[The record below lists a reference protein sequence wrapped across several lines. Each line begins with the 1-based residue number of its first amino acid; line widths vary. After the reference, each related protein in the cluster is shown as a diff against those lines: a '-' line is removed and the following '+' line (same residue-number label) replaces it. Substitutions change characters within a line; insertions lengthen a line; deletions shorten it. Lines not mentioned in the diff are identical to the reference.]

1 MAASEGKQSYLN
13 NFRGTGA
20 SSTISLDFDKLRN
33 AGWTITERKGSFQR
47 THYKYVS
54 PEGRTQKSAKDVE
67 KKLRDEGTLTE
78 FLKDKGSKE
87 EENKNKSEDADVP
100 TSSCRIPSRSQVF
113 DDDSDYEPPDKVK
126 ACESSVKQ

>member
-1 MAASEGKQSYLN
+1 MAASEGKQSNLN

-20 SSTISLDFDKLRN
+20 SSRISLDFDKLRN
-33 AGWTITERKGSFQR
+33 AGWTITERKDSSQR

-67 KKLRDEGTLTE
+67 KKLRDEGTLNE
-78 FLKDKGSKE
+78 FLKDEGSQE
-87 EENKNKSEDADVP
+87 EESKNKSEDADVP
-100 TSSCRIPSRSQVF
+100 TSSRGIPSRSQAF
-113 DDDSDYEPPDKVK
+113 DEDSDYEPPDKVK